1 VQYLYQCNG
10 HFKAEVK
17 AYPHPLTG
25 DSDEQP
31 LSVDVQI
38 VQNLQYRLKGLQLT
52 GQKVF
57 SAEQLR
63 ALFPIQSGEIFD
75 VEKIR
80 RGLANL
86 RDLYGKLGYVNFTPL
101 PETEPNDAQ
110 AVIDLTINIDEG
122 AQFRIGTISFSGTTG
137 NDSSFQQ
144 RVLSSLGFKSGDVY
158 DSRLLEAFFDKNDP
172 WLPAGSNVEDHVE
185 MAHNDREHT
194 VDLHFVFK

>member
-80 RGLANL
+80 KGLANL

-101 PETEPNDAQ
+101 PKTETMRRPSS
-110 AVIDLTINIDEG
+110 
-122 AQFRIGTISFSGTTG
+122 ISLSTST
-137 NDSSFQQ
+137 
-144 RVLSSLGFKSGDVY
+144 RELSSHRNNLVQRHHWK
-158 DSRLLEAFFDKNDP
+158 
-172 WLPAGSNVEDHVE
+172 
-185 MAHNDREHT
+185 
-194 VDLHFVFK
+194 